1 MEIGE
6 IFAGMYPPEAAIWC
20 RDNGAKIIEIEK
32 VGETRRF
39 QIVEDKPTEE
49 ERKTV
54 EINSLKSFLSETDYV
69 VIKIAEGVATP
80 EDYAEVIAQRQSA
93 RARIRELE
101 A

>member
-6 IFAGMYPPEAAIWC
+6 IFEGMYPPEAAVWC
-20 RDNGAKIIEIEK
+20 RDNGAKIIEIESQ
-32 VGETRRF
+32 GTRRF
-39 QIVEDKPTEE
+39 QIVSAEPTEE
-49 ERKTV
+49 EKRAK
-54 EINSLKSFLSETDYV
+54 EIYVLKHFLADTDYV